1 MKGDV
6 VFYMISLV
14 LIFLF
19 TIYQSIYILM
29 NEKTSLLLKTIAVIV
44 LTLTVLVGSLHTT
57 YLPFL
62 GRTVLPVSLLKD
74 VSDVKAGDITVKV
87 PVNAPDN
94 THVVYWA
101 AKSNDSIVKTPSEAY
116 AEFKN
121 SGVAL
126 VKDKFATFHIECP
139 ASYKVP
145 YTTLSPHVH
154 YRIAQPNGLLGIV
167 KTLHIDCDK
176 K

>member
-1 MKGDV
+1 
-6 VFYMISLV
+6 
-14 LIFLF
+14 
-19 TIYQSIYILM
+19 M
-29 NEKTSLLLKTIAVIV
+29 NKKTSLLLKTAAVIV
-44 LTLTVLVGSLHTT
+44 LVVTLVVGSIHTT

-74 VSDVKAGDITVKV
+74 VSDVKAGDVTVKV
-87 PVNAPDN
+87 PINAPDN
-94 THVVYWA
+94 TRVVYWA
-101 AKSNDSIVKTPSEAY
+101 AESNDTVMKSPSEAY

-126 VKDKFATFHIECP
+126 VKDKFATFYIECP

-145 YTTLSPHVH
+145 YTTLSSHVH
-154 YRIAQPNGLLGIV
+154 YRVSEPKGVLGIV
-167 KTLHIDCDK
+167 KTLYVDCNK